1 MKTGIK
7 KIAATAALALIIV
20 SGAAAQPVTAERKG
34 VKPELIM
41 KNFEN
46 SLQWSEY
53 PGIVEGTVYNIV
65 IYKNRFPGLDY
76 SDLAESLQRVAEDS
90 KDLAISYKAQLA
102 YIYLT
107 NSSKIGLTLEQ
118 TSPSHEYVF
127 KQISEQLEQKL
138 LASHAI

>member
-7 KIAATAALALIIV
+7 KIAAAVALALIIV
-20 SGAAAQPVTAERKG
+20 SGAVAQPEAAESKG
-34 VKPELIM
+34 MKPELVM

-46 SLQWSEY
+46 SLQWNDY
-53 PGIVEGTVYNIV
+53 PGIVESTVYNIV

-76 SDLAESLQRVAEDS
+76 SELAESLQRVAEDS

-102 YIYLT
+102 YIYLN
-107 NSSKIGLTLEQ
+107 NSSKIGLTLDQ
-118 TSPSHEYVF
+118 TLPSDEYVF
-127 KQISEQLEQKL
+127 KQISEQLEEKL